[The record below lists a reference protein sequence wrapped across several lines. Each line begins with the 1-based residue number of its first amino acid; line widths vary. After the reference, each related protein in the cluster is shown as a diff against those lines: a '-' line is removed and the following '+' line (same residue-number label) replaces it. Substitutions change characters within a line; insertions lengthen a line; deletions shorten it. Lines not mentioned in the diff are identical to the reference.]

1 MSHVA
6 CTVARSSGRNRM
18 LKFAQLRSKAE
29 IFAEITRN
37 YPWVSDMRGGWEIEK
52 FDFKP
57 PSDSWMDAFKPLAT
71 FELELK
77 SMPQFDKFDVW
88 ISGTTPKGDT
98 KRTTVGTIAKQMELS
113 GAHARGPCIP
123 SAQPD
128 HALPRGQHRSPAGV
142 WLGAT
147 HERDLR

>member
-1 MSHVA
+1 
-6 CTVARSSGRNRM
+6 M

-37 YPWVSDMRGGWEIEK
+37 YPGSGDRRGGWQIEN

-57 PSDSWMDAFKPLAT
+57 PSDRWMDSFKPLAT

-77 SMPQFDKFDVW
+77 GMPQCDKFDVW

-98 KRTTVGTIAKQMELS
+98 KKAEVGTIAN
-113 GAHARGPCIP
+113 
-123 SAQPD
+123 
-128 HALPRGQHRSPAGV
+128 V
-142 WLGAT
+142 
-147 HERDLR
+147 